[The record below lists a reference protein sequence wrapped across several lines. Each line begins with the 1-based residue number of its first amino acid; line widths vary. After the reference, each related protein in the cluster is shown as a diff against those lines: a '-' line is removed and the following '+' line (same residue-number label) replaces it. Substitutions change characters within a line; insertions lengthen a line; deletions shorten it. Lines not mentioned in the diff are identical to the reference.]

1 MTHEYTRR
9 MVWAFIGQM
18 TLIVS
23 LFAFID
29 CFPSWV
35 LKVMV
40 AATFLLPIGAYITI
54 AVRPPVYHAWQSTL
68 HEMFEFG
75 SSCITE
81 LRGCFRLRTILRV
94 WQFVTTLRA
103 FPGTAD
109 EWGALF
115 LFPFKLYVLMA
126 LPFLWLS
133 VSVRH
138 LIEPRFAYVRFAEAT
153 YAVSEGYVLCL
164 AILLVGALVQALFS
178 HRGRSS
184 QTLLMFAL
192 GVLFLR
198 LLRPWGMFG

>member
-1 MTHEYTRR
+1 

-40 AATFLLPIGAYITI
+40 ASALLLPIGAYITI
-54 AVRPPVYHAWQSTL
+54 VVRPQVYHAWQSTL
-68 HEMFEFG
+68 REMFEFG
-75 SSCITE
+75 SLCITA
-81 LRGCFRLRTILRV
+81 LLGFFRLGTILRV
-94 WQFVTTLRA
+94 WQFFTTLRT

-115 LFPFKLYVLMA
+115 LFPFKIYVLVA
-126 LPFLWLS
+126 LPFLWLA

-138 LIEPRFAYVRFAEAT
+138 LIEPRFAHVRFAEAT

-164 AILLVGALVQALFS
+164 MILLVGALVQALFS

-198 LLRPWGMFG
+198 LLLPWGVFG